1 MFTGIHQVARKTLVD
16 IFSELA
22 IEQCLLQ
29 KLPEMFTP
37 EVVFA
42 LEPDEIESIAAESEE
57 SRIERSRT
65 MEKLKVLEGTLK
77 VLHSLNRHK
86 STGEEA
92 FCTVLCDSEG

>member
-1 MFTGIHQVARKTLVD
+1 MLTGVLQVAQKTLVD

-29 KLPEMFTP
+29 QLPEMFTP

-57 SRIERSRT
+57 SRVERSRT
-65 MEKLKVLEGTLK
+65 MEKLKILEGTLK
-77 VLHSLNRHK
+77 VLHSLDRHK
-86 STGEEA
+86 SVGEKA
-92 FCTVLCDSEG
+92 SSNFFVIP